1 MIETSMLLHSQCSL
15 CIAFWNYKML
25 WFLIAYFSLP
35 QVTHIPEEKN
45 FLSRNFW
52 CSTEKA
58 VILLLSWSTLCI
70 IFSAE
75 NVLNLACW
83 FSFHFHFQIPC
94 LFVLEFCA
102 LCERGINIFLFAE
115 HPIFSIFNV
124 QSVLILIADFTLS
137 VVTQTPRV
145 KHSYS
150 QRSRRSAKE
159 AMILLWH
166 PEKWPESW

>member
-25 WFLIAYFSLP
+25 WFLIAYFSLS

-70 IFSAE
+70 IS
-75 NVLNLACW
+75 VQKMSWTLLVD
-83 FSFHFHFQIPC
+83 FHFIFIFKFHAY
-94 LFVLEFCA
+94 LFLNFV
-102 LCERGINIFLFAE
+102 
-115 HPIFSIFNV
+115 
-124 QSVLILIADFTLS
+124 
-137 VVTQTPRV
+137 
-145 KHSYS
+145 
-150 QRSRRSAKE
+150 RSAKE
-159 AMILLWH
+159 ASIFFFLRNTLYLVFSMCKVSWFWLLILLCQ
-166 PEKWPESW
+166 